1 MADIN
6 NNKPT
11 NSTSTNMANT
21 SNNTNVTNT
30 SAANM
35 NSDTIA
41 NNINN
46 TNNTNANAAVSA
58 NAQASVPG
66 KVPESHQ
73 EPGLDYTVNH
83 GLDAN
88 LQPSTKATAN
98 YLIHRML
105 WDQQDKVDNDDVAV
119 SKQGTMEVQDEFGV
133 QPRE

>member
-11 NSTSTNMANT
+11 NSTNMANT
-21 SNNTNVTNT
+21 SNNNVTNT

-46 TNNTNANAAVSA
+46 TNNTSA
-58 NAQASVPG
+58 NAEISANAEASVPG
-66 KVPESHQ
+66 KVPASHQ

-105 WDQQDKVDNDDVAV
+105 WDQQDKLDNDDVAV
-119 SKQGTMEVQDEFGV
+119 SKQGTMEVQDEFDV
-133 QPRE
+133 QPRK